1 MILSDISITRP
12 VLAWMMMIAL
22 ILFGAICFDRMGVS
36 LMPDVDFPVV
46 SITTTYS
53 GASPE
58 IMETDIVDFIE
69 DAVSGV
75 EGVKNITSTVREG
88 AATVTVE
95 LDLSQN
101 IDVALQE
108 IQSKVSQAQ
117 RQLPKDMDPPII
129 SKSNPEDQP
138 ILWLALTADPD
149 VPIRD
154 AMAYVHDILKD
165 QFSTVSGVGNI
176 ALGGYVDPNLRV
188 WVRKGD
194 LTQYNLTAMDVM
206 ATVQNEHVELPA
218 GYVDDKNV
226 EHTVRTLGESKTGKD
241 FEKIQVNS
249 RGGGPNYAPIPI
261 VRIAD
266 IEDNLAD
273 IQNISRANGY
283 SAVGLGIVKQRGT
296 NAVEVAHA
304 VRAKMKAISSQL
316 PKGMHISV
324 RVDSTTYIEDS
335 VNELK
340 MTLLLSAI
348 LTGLVCWMF
357 LGSWS
362 SAVNVWLAI
371 PTSIVGTFMVTYF
384 MGFTLN
390 TFTLLALSLAIGIV
404 VDDAIIVLE
413 NIVRHQEQGEGRI
426 KAALSGARE
435 ITFAATAASLA
446 VVAIFLPV
454 AFMSGIMGK
463 YFFQFG
469 ITIGAAVLLS
479 LFEAITL
486 TPMRASQF
494 VVATKRDNPFTKFM
508 DNGFATLRVHYKI
521 ILKWALEHRAIVIWG
536 SLAFFLLTFS
546 VGRILRTEFVPP
558 QDQSLYMVRLQGPAW
573 SSLDYMD
580 QLTKQVETILSN
592 RKEVE
597 GYFSAIGGY
606 SGGQHNRAFVFVSLK
621 DKGKRGA
628 DPVLHR
634 EASQFDSMKLVREQA
649 LKVPDL
655 QVYVQDLSLRG
666 FSASAGFP
674 IEVTIKGPNWDKL
687 GALTQQML
695 DEVNKTGLMT
705 DTGTNYIT
713 GLEEYDIVPDRKL
726 AAEHG
731 VSVNDIAQTIS
742 VLVGGLKAGTFERGG
757 HRYDITVKMVGKNQT
772 RSQIL
777 ENTFIRNN
785 RGELIPIQAVTHL
798 VELPASQVIYRDNR
812 ERSTQI
818 FGNPAKDVSQSTI
831 LPKITE
837 IAKRILPDGYHI
849 AFTGN
854 TQASQESFSSLL
866 FALMLGI
873 IVSYMILGSQFNSF
887 IDPVIVLLAL
897 PFSFSGGFIALYI
910 AGQSL
915 NIYSM
920 IGFILLMGIVKKN
933 SILLVDFTNQ
943 MREKGMGI
951 NEALLEACPIR
962 LRPILMT
969 SIATI
974 VGAIPPALAWGPGAE
989 TRSPMAVAV
998 IGGLFVSTLL
1008 TLFVI
1013 PCVYS
1018 LIGHKH
1024 QETIK
1029 IEEELL

>member
-573 SSLDYMD
+573 SSLDYM
-580 QLTKQVETILSN
+580 
-592 RKEVE
+592 
-597 GYFSAIGGY
+597 
-606 SGGQHNRAFVFVSLK
+606 
-621 DKGKRGA
+621 
-628 DPVLHR
+628 
-634 EASQFDSMKLVREQA
+634 VR
-649 LKVPDL
+649 
-655 QVYVQDLSLRG
+655 
-666 FSASAGFP
+666 
-674 IEVTIKGPNWDKL
+674 
-687 GALTQQML
+687 TQ
-695 DEVNKTGLMT
+695 
-705 DTGTNYIT
+705 
-713 GLEEYDIVPDRKL
+713 
-726 AAEHG
+726 
-731 VSVNDIAQTIS
+731 S
-742 VLVGGLKAGTFERGG
+742 
-757 HRYDITVKMVGKNQT
+757 
-772 RSQIL
+772 
-777 ENTFIRNN
+777 
-785 RGELIPIQAVTHL
+785 
-798 VELPASQVIYRDNR
+798 
-812 ERSTQI
+812 
-818 FGNPAKDVSQSTI
+818 
-831 LPKITE
+831 
-837 IAKRILPDGYHI
+837 
-849 AFTGN
+849 
-854 TQASQESFSSLL
+854 
-866 FALMLGI
+866 
-873 IVSYMILGSQFNSF
+873 
-887 IDPVIVLLAL
+887 
-897 PFSFSGGFIALYI
+897 
-910 AGQSL
+910 
-915 NIYSM
+915 
-920 IGFILLMGIVKKN
+920 
-933 SILLVDFTNQ
+933 
-943 MREKGMGI
+943 
-951 NEALLEACPIR
+951 
-962 LRPILMT
+962 
-969 SIATI
+969 
-974 VGAIPPALAWGPGAE
+974 
-989 TRSPMAVAV
+989 
-998 IGGLFVSTLL
+998 
-1008 TLFVI
+1008 
-1013 PCVYS
+1013 
-1018 LIGHKH
+1018 
-1024 QETIK
+1024 
-1029 IEEELL
+1029 